1 MRSHLSSSLSRQRYR
16 WRNQEALPHLEVA
29 RDVEHGQHIDHARI
43 VTELTCRQ
51 RHFPQTAQILLG
63 QWMVGASEQS
73 HGVGASHARSVVTRG
88 LRSVQVELPVGEV
101 VLLEKAKQAVY
112 HSGLPLLVRTEP
124 PCQCSWRNG

>member
-73 HGVGASHARSVVTRG
+73 HGVGASHAHSWANG
-88 LRSVQVELPVGEV
+88 WSGQAN
-101 VLLEKAKQAVY
+101 KATA
-112 HSGLPLLVRTEP
+112 LAPAMP
-124 PCQCSWRNG
+124 AP